1 MTNINELFKYS
12 YLTDWID
19 SNNTR
24 QCLYLL
30 SKIYLVHMRAREVI
44 VDHTID
50 SERLKS
56 KLTATFKP
64 MYDPPIDYE
73 INFKQDIILAFEHY
87 PRHSMQE
94 TFITSSHVINPKEIV
109 DKNEIYNGIIRF
121 IKSKT
126 CIEIKESIV
135 GQLKNSWRN
144 VEKGI
149 DYTWIIDNKDDEFT
163 KWIINY
169 FKKSK
174 LDPWFLPYE
183 LDRDIAH
190 YSIITILDLWDPKDI
205 IPNFMS
211 KHQFIEKLKK
221 ASVQKKH
228 RMKLKNKKVYTFEM
242 HTDIGRKLDR
252 LANLLEIK
260 KNHLLEE
267 LINNKY
273 ESISRFKK

>member
-1 MTNINELFKYS
+1 
-12 YLTDWID
+12 
-19 SNNTR
+19 
-24 QCLYLL
+24 
-30 SKIYLVHMRAREVI
+30 
-44 VDHTID
+44 
-50 SERLKS
+50 
-56 KLTATFKP
+56 
-64 MYDPPIDYE
+64 
-73 INFKQDIILAFEHY
+73 
-87 PRHSMQE
+87 
-94 TFITSSHVINPKEIV
+94 ITSSHVINPKEIV

-273 ESISRFKK
+273 ESISRF

>member
-1 MTNINELFKYS
+1 M
-12 YLTDWID
+12 
-19 SNNTR
+19 
-24 QCLYLL
+24 
-30 SKIYLVHMRAREVI
+30 
-44 VDHTID
+44 
-50 SERLKS
+50 
-56 KLTATFKP
+56 KL
-64 MYDPPIDYE
+64 I
-73 INFKQDIILAFEHY
+73 FKQDIILAFEHY

-205 IPNFMS
+205 IPN
-211 KHQFIEKLKK
+211 L
-221 ASVQKKH
+221 
-228 RMKLKNKKVYTFEM
+228 
-242 HTDIGRKLDR
+242 
-252 LANLLEIK
+252 
-260 KNHLLEE
+260 
-267 LINNKY
+267 
-273 ESISRFKK
+273 